1 MKGKHKIAIIGA
13 GMAGIAAARAVSGA
27 GAAVTIFDKG
37 RQPGGRLATRQT
49 QGFTF
54 NHGCQFFTRRDS
66 GFAAA
71 TAPFSAV
78 WPQAGEA
85 RFAGNPTMA
94 SLAAALL
101 PAGVDLHQHAQVSA
115 IARAAS
121 GWRVSLGD
129 TTAGPF
135 DTLILA
141 IPAPQAASVLAGH
154 PFAAALADVVIDP
167 CWALMIG
174 FADAAEGP
182 AVIQTDGA
190 ISWAARENARP
201 GAPPA
206 PSAYTIHA
214 SAEWS
219 SGHLDNS
226 PEQITNALSR
236 EFFAATNIPTQP
248 VFIRAHRW
256 RYAKVSR
263 ALGQPFLWDSTQRL
277 GLCGDW
283 CLGGRLEAAYLSGH
297 ALGISLTH
305 DL

>member
-1 MKGKHKIAIIGA
+1 MNAAQNIAIIGA
-13 GMAGIAAARAVSGA
+13 GMAGIAAARALA
-27 GAAVTIFDKG
+27 GKAAVTMFDKG

-54 NHGCQFFTRRDS
+54 NHGCQFFTRRDA

-71 TAPFSAV
+71 SAPFAAP

-85 RFAGNPTMA
+85 RYAGIPTMA
-94 SLAAALL
+94 ALAAGML
-101 PAGVDLHQHAQVSA
+101 PAGVEVHQNARVTA
-115 IARAAS
+115 IAREAT

-129 TTAGPF
+129 AAAGPF
-135 DTLILA
+135 GTLILA
-141 IPAPQAASVLAGH
+141 IPAPQAASLLARH
-154 PFAAALADVVIDP
+154 PFAAALGDVAIEP
-167 CWALMIG
+167 CWALMLG
-174 FADAAEGP
+174 FADAAAGP
-182 AVIQTDGA
+182 EVIQTDGA

-206 PSAYTIHA
+206 PAAYIIQA
-214 SAEWS
+214 SANWS
-219 SGHLDNS
+219 SRHLDNMTDD
-226 PEQITNALSR
+226 ITKTLSQ
-236 EFFAATNIPTQP
+236 EFFNATNITARP
-248 VFIRAHRW
+248 VFSRAHRW
-256 RYAKVSR
+256 RHAKVSR
-263 ALGQPFLWDSTQRL
+263 PLGQPFLWDSTRRL